1 MRLADLAR
9 VVRSKNA
16 GPATLTI
23 DLLFADAAAVA
34 RVQRADWL
42 TPAAIGTLYG
52 VPADQVRIIPFPPA
66 HAVKIVLPR
75 PPAGAPG
82 DRDAYGAQRH
92 APLLALPVP
101 DLPAHH
107 PSAADPPV

>member
-23 DLLFADAAAVA
+23 DLLLADAASLA
-34 RVQRADWL
+34 RVQRAAWL
-42 TPAAIGTLYG
+42 TPQAISALYA
-52 VPADQVRIIPFPPA
+52 VPADQVRIIAFPPA

-75 PPAGAPG
+75 APGGSPG
-82 DRDAYGAQRH
+82 DRDTYGAQRH
-92 APLLALPVP
+92 AMLLDLPV
-101 DLPAHH
+101 
-107 PSAADPPV
+107 